1 MIVSK
6 IEIDSRDQFGLY
18 LNKLGLH
25 GTGVEVGTHRGEF
38 AAKIL
43 QHWTEGNLYCV
54 DPWEDLPE
62 YKEQAKYLWDSTSR
76 NQDLQNF
83 ISLVEPF
90 YPRCHW
96 FQTTSK
102 EAADRLFED
111 GELDFVYLD
120 GNHEEPYVTEDI
132 HLWWPKIK
140 SGGLLAGH
148 DIVCVNEVNHGWSQY
163 IQPAVFK
170 FAESQGLDV
179 YFISEIISY
188 MPWSYVIHK
197 P

>member
-54 DPWEDLPE
+54 DPWENLPE

-76 NQDLQNF
+76 NQDLQHF
-83 ISLVEPF
+83 ISVVEPF

>member
-38 AAKIL
+38 AHKIL
-43 QHWTEGNLYCV
+43 SSWKEGKLYCV
-54 DPWEDLPE
+54 DPWKNLPE
-62 YKEQAKYLWDSTSR
+62 YKEQAKYLWDSVDRQHDFTHFR
-76 NQDLQNF
+76 E
-83 ISLVEPF
+83 LVSPF
-90 YPRCHW
+90 GNRCLGLPMC
-96 FQTTSK
+96 SK
-102 EAADRLFED
+102 EAADNWFDD

-120 GNHEEPYVTEDI
+120 GNHEEPFVTEDI
-132 HLWWPKIK
+132 NLWWPKIK

-148 DIVCVNEVNHGWSQY
+148 DVVCVNEVNHGWSRF

-170 FAESQGLDV
+170 FAEAQGLDV
-179 YFISEIISY
+179 YFISELISY